1 LAKTHDGLVA
11 RYGGDEFVVILP
23 RVDRQEGYR
32 LASEIRIRACELA
45 EEMLRQH
52 DLPTISL
59 SVGVATYPDD
69 AETAAD
75 LIEAAD
81 QAMYV
86 VKHSGGNQSHAY
98 SHDPL
103 MRRLS

>member
-1 LAKTHDGLVA
+1 M
-11 RYGGDEFVVILP
+11 
-23 RVDRQEGYR
+23 VDRLDKAGFI
-32 LASEIRIRACELA
+32 ASGLLVLQLQIACELA

-69 AETAAD
+69 AQTAAD

-98 SHDPL
+98 SQDL
-103 MRRLS
+103 LIRRTN

>member
-1 LAKTHDGLVA
+1 MA

-23 RVDRQEGYR
+23 RVDQQEGAR
-32 LASEIRIRACELA
+32 LA
-45 EEMLRQH
+45 EEIRMQACKLAEDMLRQH
-52 DLPTISL
+52 GLPTISL

-69 AETAAD
+69 AKTATD

-98 SHDPL
+98 SQNL
-103 MRRLS
+103 SMRRTN